1 MKKVIVFGS
10 LNMDLSIEAPRM
22 PQLGETIS
30 GGGFITNPGGKG
42 ANQAVAAAK
51 LGGSVHMIGAVGN
64 DAFGEQMLR
73 SLEEAGVQCAH
84 IAHTPDAPT
93 GVAMITRMGGDNCIV
108 LDAGANHAL
117 GTADVVAVL
126 DELAEPGDVFLTQ
139 LECDFQTTC
148 EALRCAH
155 EKGLFTVLNPAP
167 ARKVPTD
174 VLSQVD
180 MLVVNESECEVLC
193 GIYPVDDEICAS
205 ALEALAHAGV
215 RFPVVTLGERGSM
228 LRTPEGETLESA
240 PLRVDAVDTTCAGD
254 TYIGALCA
262 ARATDLPLE
271 EAMRLAS
278 HASALTT
285 TRIGA
290 QRAIPTLEEARAS
303 FQR

>member
-51 LGGSVHMIGAVGN
+51 LGGNVHMVGAVGS
-64 DAFGEQMLR
+64 DAFGMQMR
-73 SLEEAGVQCAH
+73 ASLEEAGVCCTHVTSA
-84 IAHTPDAPT
+84 PNAPT
-93 GVAMITRMGGDNCIV
+93 GVAMISRVGGDNCIV
-108 LDAGANHAL
+108 LDAGANHLLNAE
-117 GTADVVAVL
+117 DVARVL
-126 DELAEPGDVFLTQ
+126 DEVAEAGDVFLAQ
-139 LECDFQTTC
+139 LECDFDATC
-148 EALRCAH
+148 GALRHAH
-155 EKGLFTVLNPAP
+155 ELGLFTVLNPAP
-167 ARKVPTD
+167 ARKVPAE
-174 VLSQVD
+174 VLAQVD

-205 ALEALAHAGV
+205 ALEALSHAGV
-215 RFPVVTLGERGSM
+215 RYPVVTLGARGSM
-228 LRTPEGETLESA
+228 LRTPQGEVLAST
-240 PLRVDAVDTTCAGD
+240 PPRVEALDTTCAGD

-271 EAMRLAS
+271 EAVRLAS
-278 HASALTT
+278 HASALAT

-290 QRAIPTLEEARAS
+290 QRAIPTLEEARQGLA
-303 FQR
+303 